1 MAPTKPTKPARAGQP
16 TWAFDTGAPPRR
28 RRSPRSRHPLAPRWP
43 TLRRWRPPRPSM
55 ATRAHARAQDEKRP
69 PRGRGAEKRYRSG
82 GERRDRAHPMPPM
95 RRLAGAGVVVVGAG
109 EMEPAHDGYIP
120 GEVRECLTWVAR
132 CKRWARRLEPERL
145 PDLYRHGLLRVG
157 DRWIPRE
164 DILDLARAKHLPN
177 PNRLDPRAAGA
188 CNSARMLRRRR

>member
-69 PRGRGAEKRYRSG
+69 ARGRGAEKRYRSG
-82 GERRDRAHPMPPM
+82 GERRDRAHPMPSM
-95 RRLAGAGVVVVGAG
+95 RRLADAGADWG
-109 EMEPAHDGYIP
+109 P
-120 GEVRECLTWVAR
+120 
-132 CKRWARRLEPERL
+132 RRRDRAVLW
-145 PDLYRHGLLRVG
+145 RVWICSKKSAPWG
-157 DRWIPRE
+157 RRGGGWRRRNGTGPRWIYTGRSS
-164 DILDLARAKHLPN
+164 RVSHL
-177 PNRLDPRAAGA
+177 GGQ
-188 CNSARMLRRRR
+188 M